1 MAQRVVA
8 TCATTGRLRC
18 RRAGYP
24 PWKTSRTAHDQRSE
38 FDRYRHSLRLL
49 PHWQWMLLSRRTRWA
64 ELDADERERD
74 EGVAA
79 AAYMPGAVENTD
91 TAKY

>member
-1 MAQRVVA
+1 
-8 TCATTGRLRC
+8 
-18 RRAGYP
+18 
-24 PWKTSRTAHDQRSE
+24 
-38 FDRYRHSLRLL
+38 
-49 PHWQWMLLSRRTRWA
+49 MLLSRRTRRA